1 MMEPSL
7 REYDFRASDAQDMR
21 ALGSALGSC
30 LADGD
35 AVALV
40 GGLGAGKTCF
50 AQGVAAGMG
59 VAEDVVSP
67 TFNIVLTY
75 RGQHGT
81 LHHFD
86 LYRLEDASQLEDTG
100 FFEYVDEGTPGACL
114 IEWADLFPDELPES
128 ALSVRITAESAGDGS
143 VRLVHAGAED
153 AHAAALLSR
162 WIIAVGQGGRP

>member
-1 MMEPSL
+1 MEPSF
-7 REYDFRASDAQDMR
+7 RECAFRAADAQDMR

-35 AVALV
+35 AVALI

-50 AQGVAAGMG
+50 AQGVATGMG

-75 RGQHGT
+75 QGQRGT

-100 FFEYVDEGTPGACL
+100 FFECADEGTPGACL
-114 IEWADLFPDELPES
+114 IEWADLFPDELPEG
-128 ALSVRITAESAGDGS
+128 ALSVRIAAERCEEGS
-143 VRLVHAGAED
+143 VRIVHAHAED
-153 AHAAALLSR
+153 AHAASLLSR
-162 WIIAVGQGGRP
+162 WIGAVGQGGRL

>member
-1 MMEPSL
+1 MEPSL
-7 REYDFRASDAQDMR
+7 REYVFRAPDAQDMR
-21 ALGSALGSC
+21 ALGCALGSC

-35 AVALV
+35 AVALI

-50 AQGVAAGMG
+50 AQGVATGMG
-59 VAEDVVSP
+59 IAEDVVSP

-75 RGQHGT
+75 EGQRGT

-100 FFEYVDEGTPGACL
+100 FFEYADEGTPGACL
-114 IEWADLFPDELPES
+114 IEWADLFPDEVPES
-128 ALSVRITAESAGDGS
+128 ALCVRILAESPGDGS

-153 AHAAALLSR
+153 VHAAELLSR
-162 WIIAVGQGGRP
+162 WISAVGQGERP